1 MGSSWKKLMMNRRGY
16 PGGDRV
22 VVWSIPESDSL
33 QLFEK
38 IYKSQSKFHSLSST
52 SASQSVEEQHR
63 VFKSE
68 RNMDELVISQKVSV
82 LRD

>member
-1 MGSSWKKLMMNRRGY
+1 MMNRRGY

-22 VVWSIPESDSL
+22 VLSIPESDSL

-52 SASQSVEEQHR
+52 STSQSVEEQHG
-63 VFKSE
+63 VFYTRRYIASHS
-68 RNMDELVISQKVSV
+68 RLHLV
-82 LRD
+82 D